1 MGTHKSQ
8 EKYYDHFVDQLKLM
22 LLVENKEIETTLD

>member
-8 EKYYDHFVDQLKLM
+8 EKYYGQFKLM
-22 LLVENKEIETTLD
+22 LPVENKEIETTLD